1 MPGLPDLKTCCM
13 KKPRAV
19 CLSLLFLVILA
30 GCIFPAKPG
39 SHVWFYTFGTGSG
52 TDTLTPVSF
61 LELRPDGSFSQD
73 FGSYEYGRWEQKD
86 QQLFLTNQQHKTYIY
101 AISNLAS
108 GEMALVIAHDRIG
121 HFDGKSLPSADPLE
135 DPYSA
140 DNNQWRLPATH
151 KENDAE
157 IRQRLYN
164 HCRFWEKYFAW
175 ALDKKLDIVDVRS
188 TPTAI
193 KIYGNGFGLKSFD
206 DLPPRWKALF
216 FDDEDCRKANEI
228 LTNIFQHQNIAWSN
242 TDSKYKMFLGAFQ
255 QLEKFLH
262 S

>member
-1 MPGLPDLKTCCM
+1 M

-19 CLSLLFLVILA
+19 CLSFLFLLTLT
-30 GCIFPAKPG
+30 GCIFPVKPG
-39 SHVWFYTFGTGSG
+39 SHVWFYTFGTGPG

-73 FGSYEYGRWEQKD
+73 FGSFAYGRWEQKD
-86 QQLFLTNQQHKTYIY
+86 QQLFLTNQQHKTFIY
-101 AISNLAS
+101 TISNLAS
-108 GEMALVIAHDRIG
+108 KEMALVIARDRIG
-121 HFDGKSLPSADPLE
+121 HFDGKPLPSVDPLE
-135 DPYSA
+135 DPFSA
-140 DNNQWRLPATH
+140 DNNKWRLPATH
-151 KENDAE
+151 KESDSE

-175 ALDKKLDIVDVRS
+175 ALDNKLDIVDVRS

-206 DLPPRWKALF
+206 DLPPRWKAFF
-216 FDDEDCRKANEI
+216 FDDEDCRKANDI
-228 LTNIFQHQNIAWSN
+228 LTDIFHHQTIAWGN